1 MAVHEQSTTLRS
13 LAAGTTYTRLQAAKP
28 KMNMSDISNP
38 DPTWLDKGD
47 NAWQM
52 TAASLVALQSLPG
65 LAVLYA
71 GLVSRRWVIN
81 SMMMVSRP
89 IRV

>member
-1 MAVHEQSTTLRS
+1 
-13 LAAGTTYTRLQAAKP
+13 
-28 KMNMSDISNP
+28 MNMSDISNP
-38 DPTWLDKGD
+38 DPAWLDKGD

-81 SMMMVSRP
+81 SMMMVSLSRRACRCLSRRGP
-89 IRV
+89 VLC